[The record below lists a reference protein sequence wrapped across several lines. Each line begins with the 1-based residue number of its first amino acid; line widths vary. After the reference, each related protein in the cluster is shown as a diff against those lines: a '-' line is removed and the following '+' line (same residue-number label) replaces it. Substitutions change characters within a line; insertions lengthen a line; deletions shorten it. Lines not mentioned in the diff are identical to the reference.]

1 MGVRQREQDHYLK
14 INLLP
19 LGLRK
24 MGIIETP
31 GQLNQNEMPASQVE
45 SINQQEF
52 SGLPNASGSIL
63 EKTGG
68 KGPDLT
74 LC

>member
-1 MGVRQREQDHYLK
+1 MR
-14 INLLP
+14 
-19 LGLRK
+19 
-24 MGIIETP
+24 IIETP

-52 SGLPNASGSIL
+52 SGLPNASRYIL
-63 EKTGG
+63 EKAGG